1 MPKKC
6 HPLNTGIIIIHD
18 MTAFLASR
26 LHDKINKA
34 LSRYIAC
41 TLHHNLRQESIYRK
55 KQIGLLPH
63 KRISAIIIG
72 EAKMIAN
79 SNAKFI
85 DQISNKKRRRNA

>member
-1 MPKKC
+1 MPSPKHRNYY
-6 HPLNTGIIIIHD
+6 HPRHD
-18 MTAFLASR
+18 CFFSITTPR
-26 LHDKINKA
+26 QNKA
-34 LSRYIAC
+34 QNKASRYIAC

-63 KRISAIIIG
+63 KRISAIIG

-85 DQISNKKRRRNA
+85 DQISNKKGRRNA